1 MGNKCWNPGKKGKKS
16 ARIAN
21 ATHGSDRD
29 GSLIHSE
36 RSNPNKVVKIN
47 GNENNAG
54 RLLISKGDFIN
65 EHTSENIREDYQIG
79 KVLGTGAFGEV
90 RVCTHRKS
98 NIKRAVKILK
108 KNFLK
113 EEEQK

>member
-1 MGNKCWNPGKKGKKS
+1 
-16 ARIAN
+16 
-21 ATHGSDRD
+21 
-29 GSLIHSE
+29 
-36 RSNPNKVVKIN
+36 
-47 GNENNAG
+47 
-54 RLLISKGDFIN
+54 LLISKGDFIN
-65 EHTSENIREDYQIG
+65 EHTSDNIREDYQIG

>member
-1 MGNKCWNPGKKGKKS
+1 
-16 ARIAN
+16 
-21 ATHGSDRD
+21 
-29 GSLIHSE
+29 
-36 RSNPNKVVKIN
+36 
-47 GNENNAG
+47 
-54 RLLISKGDFIN
+54 LLISKGDFIN
-65 EHTSENIREDYQIG
+65 EHTSDNIREDYQIG

-113 EEEQK
+113 EEERNKFFHEIEVLKNVVSYSNLSFPIGPSKYCQTFRSIPRS

>member
-1 MGNKCWNPGKKGKKS
+1 MMVIFFFQQSENIYDKCRCLNYF
-16 ARIAN
+16 ID
-21 ATHGSDRD
+21 HSDP
-29 GSLIHSE
+29 I
-36 RSNPNKVVKIN
+36 K
-47 GNENNAG
+47 G

-65 EHTSENIREDYQIG
+65 EHTSDNIREDYQIG